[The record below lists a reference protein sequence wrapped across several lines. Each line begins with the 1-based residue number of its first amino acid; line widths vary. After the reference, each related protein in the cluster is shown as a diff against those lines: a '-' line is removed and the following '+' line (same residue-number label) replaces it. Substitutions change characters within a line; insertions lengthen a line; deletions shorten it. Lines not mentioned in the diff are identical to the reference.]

1 MYMIILKGMN
11 SMILS
16 EKMSNISSSPTL
28 AIDAKF
34 KKMKADGIDVVG
46 FGTGEPDFDTPD
58 HIKMAAINA
67 ITAGFTKYTPA
78 SGTMDLRKAVAQKLE
93 NDNGVTYA
101 PTDIVISNG
110 AKHALVNAFY
120 AILNDGDE
128 VLIPKPFW
136 VSYPEMVRI
145 AGGVPKFIETTEG
158 TKFKFSAADFEAA
171 ITPKTKAIVLN
182 SPSNP
187 TGMVYSEEEL
197 KSIADVAVK
206 HNIFV
211 VSDEIYEKLVYGSA
225 RHVSIASFGEDIKKL
240 TIIIN
245 GVSKS
250 YAMTG
255 WRIGYTASAPEIAK
269 IISNVQSHASS
280 NPCSISQA
288 AALAAISGPQ
298 EMVEAMRQEFKVRRD
313 YMVKRINSIPGVS
326 CINPDGAFYVFMSI
340 KDLLG
345 KEIKGKVINNADEF
359 CEWLL
364 ECSKVA
370 LVPGTGFGADGYVRW
385 SYATSMQNIKEG
397 LDRLEDFLAK

>member
-11 SMILS
+11 SMVLS

-78 SGTMDLRKAVAQKLE
+78 SGTMDLRNAVAQKLE

-128 VLIPKPFW
+128 VLIPAPFW

-145 AGGVPKFIETTEG
+145 AGGVPKFIETTEE
-158 TKFKFSAADFEAA
+158 THFKFSAEDFEAA

-269 IISNVQSHASS
+269 IISNAQSHASS

-313 YMVKRINSIPGVS
+313 YMVERINKIPGVS

>member
-1 MYMIILKGMN
+1 
-11 SMILS
+11 MILS

-145 AGGVPKFIETTEG
+145 AGGVPKFIETTED

-197 KSIADVAVK
+197 KGIADVAVK

-288 AALAAISGPQ
+288 RRLPQ
-298 EMVEAMRQEFKVRRD
+298 SPDRRKWLRQCARNLRFAVIIWLSEL
-313 YMVKRINSIPGVS
+313 I
-326 CINPDGAFYVFMSI
+326 VFP
-340 KDLLG
+340 
-345 KEIKGKVINNADEF
+345 V
-359 CEWLL
+359 
-364 ECSKVA
+364 
-370 LVPGTGFGADGYVRW
+370 
-385 SYATSMQNIKEG
+385 
-397 LDRLEDFLAK
+397 FLALTPTARFMYL

>member
-1 MYMIILKGMN
+1 MYMMILKGMN
-11 SMILS
+11 SMVLS

-28 AIDAKF
+28 AIDARF

-145 AGGVPKFIETTEG
+145 AGGVPKFIETTED

-225 RHVSIASFGEDIKKL
+225 RHVSIASFGDDIKKL

-255 WRIGYTASAPEIAK
+255 WRIGYAASAPEIAK

-313 YMVKRINSIPGVS
+313 YMVERINKIPGVS

>member
-1 MYMIILKGMN
+1 
-11 SMILS
+11 MILS

-145 AGGVPKFIETTEG
+145 AGGVPKFIETTED

-197 KSIADVAVK
+197 KGIADVAVK

-397 LDRLEDFLAK
+397 LDRLEDFLA

>member
-1 MYMIILKGMN
+1 MYMMILKGMN
-11 SMILS
+11 SMVLS

-28 AIDAKF
+28 AIDARF

-128 VLIPKPFW
+128 VLIPAPFW

-145 AGGVPKFIETTEG
+145 AGGVPKFIETTED

-225 RHVSIASFGEDIKKL
+225 RHVSIASFGDDIKKL

-255 WRIGYTASAPEIAK
+255 WRIGYAASAPEIAK

-313 YMVKRINSIPGVS
+313 YMVERINKIPGVS

-397 LDRLEDFLAK
+397 LDRLEEFLAK

>member
-1 MYMIILKGMN
+1 MYMMILKGMN

-78 SGTMDLRKAVAQKLE
+78 SGTMELRKAVAQKLE

-145 AGGVPKFIETTEG
+145 AGGVPKFIETTEK
-158 TKFKFSAADFEAA
+158 THFKFSAADFEAA

-255 WRIGYTASAPEIAK
+255 WRIGYAASAPEIAK

-313 YMVKRINSIPGVS
+313 YMVERINKIPGVS

-397 LDRLEDFLAK
+397 LDRLEEFLAK

>member
-1 MYMIILKGMN
+1 
-11 SMILS
+11 MILS

-145 AGGVPKFIETTEG
+145 AGGVPKFIETTED
-158 TKFKFSAADFEAA
+158 TKFKFSAEDFEAA

-313 YMVKRINSIPGVS
+313 YMVERINSIPGVS

>member
-11 SMILS
+11 SMVLS

-78 SGTMDLRKAVAQKLE
+78 SGTMDLRNAVAQKLE

-128 VLIPKPFW
+128 VLIPAPFW

-145 AGGVPKFIETTEG
+145 AGGVPKFIETTEE
-158 TKFKFSAADFEAA
+158 THFKFSAEDFEAS

-313 YMVKRINSIPGVS
+313 YMVERINKIPGVS

-397 LDRLEDFLAK
+397 LDRLEGFLAK

>member
-1 MYMIILKGMN
+1 
-11 SMILS
+11 MILS

-145 AGGVPKFIETTEG
+145 AGGVPKFIETTED

-255 WRIGYTASAPEIAK
+255 WRIGYAASAPEIAK

>member
-1 MYMIILKGMN
+1 MN
-11 SMILS
+11 LS
-16 EKMSNISSSPTL
+16 DRMSKISASPTL

-58 HIKMAAINA
+58 HIKDAAIKA
-67 ITAGFTKYTPA
+67 INDGMTKYTPA
-78 SGTMDLRKAVAQKLE
+78 AGTLDLRKAIADKLLKE
-93 NDNGVTYA
+93 NNVKYA
-101 PTDIVISNG
+101 PTDIVVSNG

-120 AILNDGDE
+120 AILNEGDE
-128 VLIPKPFW
+128 VLIPTPFW

-145 AGGVPKFIETTEG
+145 AGGTPVFLETTEQTG
-158 TKFKFSAADFEAA
+158 FKFSAKDFENA
-171 ITPKTKAIVLN
+171 ITPKTKALVLN

-187 TGMVYSEEEL
+187 TGMVYNEQEL
-197 KSIADVAVK
+197 REIADVAVK

-211 VSDEIYEKLVYGSA
+211 ISDEIYEKLMYGDA
-225 RHVSIASFGEDIKKL
+225 KHVSIASFNDDIKKL

-255 WRIGYTASAPEIAK
+255 WRIGYTACEPEIAK

-288 AALAAISGPQ
+288 ASLAAITGPTDTI
-298 EMVEAMRQEFKVRRD
+298 EAMRVEFEKRRN
-313 YMVKRINSIPGVS
+313 YMVERINSIDKVS
-326 CINPDGAFYVFMSI
+326 ALVPDGAFYVFMNI
-340 KDLLG
+340 KELMG
-345 KEIKGKVINNADEF
+345 TEIKGKMINNGDEF

-364 ECSKVA
+364 ERNKLA
-370 LVPGTGFGADGYVRW
+370 LVPGGGFGAEGYVRW
-385 SYATSMQNIKEG
+385 SYATSMENIKEG
-397 LDRLEDFLAK
+397 LDRLEDFLA

>member
-1 MYMIILKGMN
+1 MV
-11 SMILS
+11 
-16 EKMSNISSSPTL
+16 ISDRMKKISASPTL

-46 FGTGEPDFDTPD
+46 FGTGEPDFDTPS
-58 HIKMAAINA
+58 HIKEAAIKA
-67 ITAGFTKYTPA
+67 INDGFTKYTPA
-78 SGTMDLRKAVAQKLE
+78 SGTMELRKAIADKLLKE
-93 NDNGVTYA
+93 NGVQYA
-101 PTDIVISNG
+101 PTDIVVSNG

-128 VLIPKPFW
+128 VIIPTPFW

-145 AGGVPKFIETTEG
+145 AGGVPTFIETTEETG
-158 TKFKFSAADFEAA
+158 FKFSASDFEKA
-171 ITPKTKAIVLN
+171 ITPKTKALVLN

-187 TGMVYSEEEL
+187 TGMVYNEKEL
-197 KSIADVAVK
+197 REIAEVAVK

-211 VSDEIYEKLVYGSA
+211 ISDEIYEKLMYGDA
-225 RHVSIASFGEDIKKL
+225 KHVSIASFNEDIKKL

-255 WRIGYTASAPEIAK
+255 WRIGYTASIPEIAK

-288 AALAAISGPQ
+288 ATLAAITGPQ
-298 EMVEAMRQEFKVRRD
+298 DSVEEMRIEFEKRRD
-313 YMVKRINSIPGVS
+313 YMVDRINKIDGVS
-326 CINPDGAFYVFMSI
+326 ALVPEGAFYVFMNI
-340 KDLLG
+340 KDLMG
-345 KEIKGKVINNADEF
+345 KTLKGKVINNADEF

-364 ECSKVA
+364 ECNKLA
-370 LVPGTGFGADGYVRW
+370 LVPGGGFGAEGYVRW
-385 SYATSMQNIKEG
+385 SYATSMKNIEEG
-397 LDRLEDFLAK
+397 LNRLEDFLKR

>member
-1 MYMIILKGMN
+1 
-11 SMILS
+11 MILS
-16 EKMSNISSSPTL
+16 EKMSNISSSPTR

-145 AGGVPKFIETTEG
+145 AGGVPKFIETTED

-197 KSIADVAVK
+197 KGIADVAVK

-397 LDRLEDFLAK
+397 LDRLEDFLA

>member
-11 SMILS
+11 SMVLS

-78 SGTMDLRKAVAQKLE
+78 SGTMDLRNAVAQKLE

-128 VLIPKPFW
+128 VLIPAPFW

-145 AGGVPKFIETTEG
+145 AGGVPKFIETTEE
-158 TKFKFSAADFEAA
+158 THFKFSAEDFEAA

-313 YMVKRINSIPGVS
+313 YMVERINKIPGVS

>member
-145 AGGVPKFIETTEG
+145 AGGVPKFIETTED

-171 ITPKTKAIVLN
+171 ITSKTKAIVLN

-211 VSDEIYEKLVYGSA
+211 VSDEIYEKLVYGTA

-313 YMVKRINSIPGVS
+313 YMVERINSIPGVS

>member
-11 SMILS
+11 SMVLS

-78 SGTMDLRKAVAQKLE
+78 SGTMDLRNAVAQKLE

-128 VLIPKPFW
+128 VLIPTPFW

-145 AGGVPKFIETTEG
+145 AGGVPKFIETTEE
-158 TKFKFSAADFEAA
+158 THFKFSAEDFEAA

>member
-11 SMILS
+11 SMVLS

-78 SGTMDLRKAVAQKLE
+78 SGTMDLRNAVAQKLE

-128 VLIPKPFW
+128 VLIPTPFW

-145 AGGVPKFIETTEG
+145 AGGVPKFIETTEE
-158 TKFKFSAADFEAA
+158 THFKFSAEDFEAA

-313 YMVKRINSIPGVS
+313 YMVERINKIPGVS

>member
-1 MYMIILKGMN
+1 MV
-11 SMILS
+11 LS

-78 SGTMDLRKAVAQKLE
+78 SGTMDLRNAVAQKLE

-128 VLIPKPFW
+128 VLIPTPFW

-145 AGGVPKFIETTEG
+145 AGGVPKFIETTEE
-158 TKFKFSAADFEAA
+158 THFKFSAEDFEAA

>member
-1 MYMIILKGMN
+1 
-11 SMILS
+11 MILS

>member
-1 MYMIILKGMN
+1 
-11 SMILS
+11 MILS

-145 AGGVPKFIETTEG
+145 AGGVPKFIETTED

>member
-145 AGGVPKFIETTEG
+145 AGGVPKFIETTEE
-158 TKFKFSAADFEAA
+158 THFKFSAEDFEAA

-211 VSDEIYEKLVYGSA
+211 VSDEIYEKLVYGTA

-313 YMVKRINSIPGVS
+313 YMVERINKIPGVS

-397 LDRLEDFLAK
+397 LDRLEGFLAK

>member
-1 MYMIILKGMN
+1 
-11 SMILS
+11 MILS

-78 SGTMDLRKAVAQKLE
+78 SGTMDLRNAVAQKLE

-128 VLIPKPFW
+128 VLIPAPFW

-145 AGGVPKFIETTEG
+145 AGGVPKFIETTEE
-158 TKFKFSAADFEAA
+158 THFKFSAEDFEAS

-313 YMVKRINSIPGVS
+313 YMVERINKIPGVS

-397 LDRLEDFLAK
+397 LDRLEGFLAK